1 MYGRQ
6 QQVRFGPPETPNVIK
21 ILLIANVGVFIL
33 QNIAPQVAVTTS
45 AGVIPTDWVTA
56 WFAAWPERIWS
67 TGAFWQ
73 PATYMWLH
81 SPNSLGHIAFNMFA
95 LWMFGS
101 PLASAWGDRRF
112 LQFYLLTGLGAG
124 LVIATWPLLVTL
136 FGGVAA
142 AYYIPTLGASGA
154 VYGVLLAY
162 GLTWPDRTLY
172 LLFPPIPLKAIYLIP
187 FIFFFSYL
195 FGPSNISHAGH
206 LGGVAAGWLL
216 YRRWTKQP
224 LLPSVGTLKL
234 RYRRWKMRR
243 QLHEVRREQEK
254 YWRDDDRRMH

>member
-1 MYGRQ
+1 MHGRQ

-33 QNIAPQVAVTTS
+33 QNIAPQVAVPTS

-124 LVIATWPLLVTL
+124 LVIATWPLLV
-136 FGGVAA
+136 
-142 AYYIPTLGASGA
+142 PTTSRPSARRVRSTESCSPTGSPG
-154 VYGVLLAY
+154 
-162 GLTWPDRTLY
+162 RTAPSTCSSRP
-172 LLFPPIPLKAIYLIP
+172 FP
-187 FIFFFSYL
+187 
-195 FGPSNISHAGH
+195 
-206 LGGVAAGWLL
+206 
-216 YRRWTKQP
+216 
-224 LLPSVGTLKL
+224 
-234 RYRRWKMRR
+234 
-243 QLHEVRREQEK
+243 
-254 YWRDDDRRMH
+254 